1 MKHEILIR
9 VEARLALADCNNSG
23 MENTAIQ
30 IKIVCIG
37 AGRLA
42 HHLMPALQHA
52 GCNIIQVCNRTQ
64 WPAVLLAQK
73 LHAVSHITR
82 IEELDKTADVYFLT
96 VSDDAVLEVAAQ
108 LESMHDLEGL
118 IVHCSG
124 VLGLNVLPHERKG
137 IFYPLQTF
145 SEHHETEWHHT
156 PIIITANQPEDMEIL
171 ASLAGKISN
180 STYQM
185 SDEQKTVIHLAAVFA
200 NNFTNHMMTLAEAI
214 CAQHEVSFDIL
225 KPLIRTTFQKALLL
239 GPSGSQTGPAVRGD
253 EITIEKHLKLLQDY
267 PDLAEVY
274 RIVTKSIVNQR

>member
-1 MKHEILIR
+1 M
-9 VEARLALADCNNSG
+9 
-23 MENTAIQ
+23 
-30 IKIVCIG
+30 KIVCLG

-52 GCNIIQVCNRTQ
+52 GCNIIQVYNRAH

-73 LHAVSHITR
+73 LHAASHVTSL
-82 IEELDKTADVYFLT
+82 EELDKTADVYFLT
-96 VSDDAVLEVAAQ
+96 VSDDAVLEVASQ
-108 LESMHDLEGL
+108 LESMHELDGL

-156 PIIITANQPEDMEIL
+156 PIIISANRQADMEVL
-171 ASLAGKISN
+171 ATLAGKISAA
-180 STYQM
+180 TYQM
-185 SDEQKTVIHLAAVFA
+185 SDEQKSVIHLAAVFA
-200 NNFTNHMMTLAEAI
+200 NNFTNHMMTLAESI
-214 CAQHEVSFDIL
+214 CAQHHVSFDIL

-239 GPSGSQTGPAVRGD
+239 GPSNSQTGPAIRGD
-253 EITIEKHLKLLQDY
+253 EITIEKHLKLLEDH

-274 RIVTKSIVNQR
+274 RIVTKSIVNQK